1 MNHKEKLVHIPNFS
15 SFIHRDEL
23 NYIIFR
29 KMGRLENKDKL
40 RKINHRLLSLTWN
53 LG

>member
-1 MNHKEKLVHIPNFS
+1 MNYKEKLVYIFNFS
-15 SFIHRDEL
+15 LFIYRDEL

-29 KMGRLENKDKL
+29 KMGRLENKDKF
-40 RKINHRLLSLTWN
+40 RKINYRLLFFIWN